1 MKKEDYMRLP
11 KERLAEM
18 LVERDNQPVYIPSF
32 PQYIPYYNMFCPLTG
47 GACTN
52 PHHDCYNCPHHGVTI
67 GYQTTTEC
75 KIGGEKK

>member
-18 LVERDNQPVYIPSF
+18 LVERDNQPTYIPAY

-52 PHHDCYNCPHHGVTI
+52 PHHDCYNCPHH
-67 GYQTTTEC
+67 
-75 KIGGEKK
+75 